1 MKRIPGNAQQINY
14 KGDPTRRQGL
24 LPSYYQLKQILWKM
38 EWEITL
44 FRLLRQI
51 IRKLSDSG
59 QTEVRLLGRFPDA
72 ARVRAYVLS
81 EPDVRAQAVTDDKI
95 MSCVGIAVSFTTAS
109 KKRGSGL
116 STPTSSE
123 MTMPSICF

>member
-44 FRLLRQI
+44 FRLLCQI
-51 IRKLSDSG
+51 IRKVLDSG
-59 QTEVRLLGRFPDA
+59 QTEVRFLCRFSDA
-72 ARVRAYVLS
+72 ARVSADVLS
-81 EPDVRAQAVTDDKI
+81 EPDVEGVFINIFGGTTRCDIIAEGLASAAKEI
-95 MSCVGIAVSFTTAS
+95 NVGIPIVV
-109 KKRGSGL
+109 R
-116 STPTSSE
+116 
-123 MTMPSICF
+123 I